1 MHWLVLVG
9 FITAH
14 LLAYLAVFRH
24 WQVFAGERT
33 IFAYHGLAFAV
44 GFAVVATAFARG
56 AIGFAALSGLLAL
69 QFIYSISFL
78 ELWSLAQG
86 SYSLQIL
93 TRVAREASTPREE
106 IVAACE
112 AIGGEKKRH
121 RLDNLLTFGL
131 VAKSVDSRLG
141 LSAKGAMLVRSLR
154 TIMRFSAVRDAG

>member
-9 FITAH
+9 FIAAH

-24 WQVFAGERT
+24 WRIFAGERT

-44 GFAVVATAFARG
+44 VLAMVATAFARG
-56 AIGFAALSGLLAL
+56 AIGFAGLCGLLAL
-69 QFIYSISFL
+69 QFVYSISFL

-93 TRVAREASTPREE
+93 TRVSREASTPREE
-106 IVAACE
+106 IVATCE

-121 RLDNLLTFGL
+121 RLDNLLTFRL
-131 VAKSVDSRLG
+131 VEKSVDGRLE
-141 LSAKGAMLVRSLR
+141 LSAMGAMLAKLLR
-154 TIMRFSAVRDAG
+154 AIMRFSAVRDAG